1 MSRKRLQVVD
11 ASTGGLQAAPDE
23 RLIAFVQAL
32 ARRQARIDF
41 ARLSAA
47 LSTDEA
53 NAKDAGRNLRSI
65 FDRLAE

>member
-1 MSRKRLQVVD
+1 MSRKRIQAVD
-11 ASTGGLQAAPDE
+11 ASNGGLQAASGQ
-23 RLIAFVQAL
+23 RLIALVEAL

-47 LSTDEA
+47 PSTDEA
-53 NAKDAGRNLRSI
+53 NAKEAGSNLRSI

>member
-1 MSRKRLQVVD
+1 MNKKRLQAAD
-11 ASTGGLQAAPDE
+11 APNSGLQAATDQ

-41 ARLSAA
+41 ARSSAA
-47 LSTDEA
+47 PLTDEA
-53 NAKDAGRNLRSI
+53 NAKEAGSDLRSV